1 MLHQPGRHDARHRER
16 KPKHV
21 QERLQLRVSRLG
33 AEPDGLRPSVELSRE
48 NWRAKERATP
58 RALQCSL
65 IYGPGAH
72 TQSYTRYHNTINSS
86 SNSPLTE
93 SYWPRSKSHGA
104 TNVSMT
110 SARCLIFFEPR
121 GQVDPVLASA
131 ELLLPILAAPP
142 HYFSTA
148 LESRALVSAQ
158 TRGRSLIGTRIVTEL
173 CAGGFA
179 YWAFTRG
186 IAFI

>member
-21 QERLQLRVSRLG
+21 QERLQLSVSRLG
-33 AEPDGLRPSVELSRE
+33 AEPDGLRPSFKLSRE

-131 ELLLPILAAPP
+131 LNYCYLFWP
-142 HYFSTA
+142 HPHTTFRRFSNRA
-148 LESRALVSAQ
+148 SSRFRIDAVDLRQGRES
-158 TRGRSLIGTRIVTEL
+158 
-173 CAGGFA
+173 
-179 YWAFTRG
+179 
-186 IAFI
+186 